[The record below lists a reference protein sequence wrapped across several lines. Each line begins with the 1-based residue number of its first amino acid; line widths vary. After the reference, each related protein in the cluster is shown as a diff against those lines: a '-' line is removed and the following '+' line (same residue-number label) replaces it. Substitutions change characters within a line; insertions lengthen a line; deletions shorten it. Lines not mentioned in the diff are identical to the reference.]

1 MILKRMKKIL
11 VSNKN
16 DSITTATMQQDKESV
31 KENKTKQGVRVYERK
46 SYNEARLLQYLREAE
61 KNKPGSIQKKA
72 LSIIV
77 NEKGNNEE

>member
-61 KNKPGSIQKKA
+61 KNKPGSIQKK
-72 LSIIV
+72 SVIY
-77 NEKGNNEE
+77 NRQ